1 MIAFLED
8 AYYLYP
14 PLYYSQAYTMSGL
27 KYMTH
32 DFRDTER
39 ISCAEQAQQNIHR
52 KFWKVPISQKHII
65 LNEYRYKN

>member
-8 AYYLYP
+8 AYYMYP
-14 PLYYSQAYTMSGL
+14 PLYYSQANTMSGW

-52 KFWKVPISQKHII
+52 KF
-65 LNEYRYKN
+65 